1 MTTTRVKKAL
11 GSIAALSAA
20 VMLTVSAVP
29 GCMDGGG
36 GSDADSDSDSDGDAD
51 EGYIEGQCEFFDVM
65 FSPAGS
71 LAKTD
76 SLYYGYCAYSDS
88 NNLFEFEVGNAE
100 LTDIDSAAET
110 YVKFTGIVGPPVD
123 GVYSDA
129 VAKIPKDDE
138 ALRTVFGTAIIAN
151 GGNEFV
157 FGQPEDAT
165 TCYVKLF
172 AAAAEGDVTMVAE
185 EEFEYFVEL
194 QCAGLDGVSSGSTN
208 LTGFNGY
215 FFFDGCE

>member
-20 VMLTVSAVP
+20 ALLTISALP

-36 GSDADSDSDSDGDAD
+36 GSDADGDSDSDSDAD
-51 EGYIEGQCEFFDVM
+51 KSYIEGQFEFFDVM

-88 NNLFEFEVGNAE
+88 NDLFEFEVGNAE
-100 LTDIDSAAET
+100 LTDIDSATDT

-123 GVYSDA
+123 GVYSDP

-138 ALRTVFGTAIIAN
+138 ALHTLFGTAIIAN
-151 GGNEFV
+151 GGNEFD
-157 FGQPEDAT
+157 FSQPEDASS
-165 TCYVKLF
+165 CYVELF
-172 AAAAEGDVTMVAE
+172 AEAAEGELTSVGE
-185 EEFEYFVEL
+185 NGFEYYVAL
-194 QCAGLDGVSSGSTN
+194 NCTSLDGVTSGETQ
-208 LTGFNGY
+208 LTSFNGY